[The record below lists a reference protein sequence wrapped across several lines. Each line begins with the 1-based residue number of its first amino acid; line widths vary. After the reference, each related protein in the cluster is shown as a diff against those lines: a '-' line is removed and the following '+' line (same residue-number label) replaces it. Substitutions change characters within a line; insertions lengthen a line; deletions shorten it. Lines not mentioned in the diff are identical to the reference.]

1 MDAWMLLSKAGEVS
15 ELRKEGQAE
24 RNICSN
30 CRVTVSDH
38 MELHKIM

>member
-1 MDAWMLLSKAGEVS
+1 MDAWMLLSKAGEAS
-15 ELRKEGQAE
+15 ELRKEAE
-24 RNICSN
+24 GNICSN